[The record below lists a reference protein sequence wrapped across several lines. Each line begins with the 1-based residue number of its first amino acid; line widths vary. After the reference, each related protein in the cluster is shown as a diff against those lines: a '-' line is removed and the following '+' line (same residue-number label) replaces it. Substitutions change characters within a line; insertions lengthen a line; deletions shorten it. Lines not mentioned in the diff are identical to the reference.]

1 MSCFKNRLLISSLF
15 LLSVNS
21 FAADD
26 AGILG
31 EQPSEDPIEI
41 NGNIV
46 FKGEITDSSCDIAQ
60 KNIEVD
66 LGTHSAKLLK
76 NRDDRTPAEQFDIVV
91 TDCSLSMAS
100 LKIQMSGTAHKDNA
114 ALFALDAG
122 EKNAGNVGIVII
134 DIAGTGN
141 HLMSP
146 AGGDRNI
153 TLKND
158 SRDYTLT
165 YSAAYQATGL
175 ATPGKGNATI
185 NYTVS
190 YQ

>member
-1 MSCFKNRLLISSLF
+1 MSLLKNKLFISSLF

-21 FAADD
+21 FAADVEE
-26 AGILG
+26 IIG
-31 EQPSEDPIEI
+31 EIPSEDPVEI

-91 TDCSLSMAS
+91 TDCSLSMAL
-100 LKIQMSGTAHKDNA
+100 LKIQMSGTAHKDNV
-114 ALFALDAG
+114 DAG
-122 EKNAGNVGIVII
+122 EKNAGNVGIVIT

-175 ATPGKGNATI
+175 ATPGTGNATI

>member
-1 MSCFKNRLLISSLF
+1 MSCFKSKLLISSLF

-21 FAADD
+21 LAADGDD
-26 AGILG
+26 AFIVP
-31 EQPSEDPIEI
+31 EAKEPTEI

-46 FKGEITDSSCDIAQ
+46 FKGEITDSSCDITQ
-60 KNIEVD
+60 KDIEVD
-66 LGTHSAKLLK
+66 LGSHSAALLK
-76 NRDDRTPAEQFDIVV
+76 NKNDMTPAEQFNIAI
-91 TDCSLSMAS
+91 TNCLLSMTS
-100 LKIQMSGTAHKDNA
+100 LKINMTGSAHKDNA
-114 ALFALDAG
+114 TLFALDAG
-122 EKNAGNVGIVII
+122 DKSAGNVGIVIT

-146 AGGDRNI
+146 AGGDRKI

-175 ATPGKGNATI
+175 ATPGTGNATI

>member
-1 MSCFKNRLLISSLF
+1 MSLLKNKLFISSLF
-15 LLSVNS
+15 LLSVSS
-21 FAADD
+21 FAADVEE
-26 AGILG
+26 IIG
-31 EQPSEDPIEI
+31 EIPSEDPVEI

-60 KNIEVD
+60 KDIEVD

-76 NRDDRTPAEQFDIVV
+76 TRDDRTPEKEFDIVV
-91 TDCSLSMAS
+91 ADCSLSMTS
-100 LKIQMSGTAHKDNA
+100 LKIKMTGTAHGDNA
-114 ALFALDAG
+114 TLYALDAG
-122 EKNAGNVGIVII
+122 EKSAGNVGIIVIDKQNQPI
-134 DIAGTGN
+134 TPGADYQ
-141 HLMSP
+141 
-146 AGGDRNI
+146 DI

-175 ATPGKGNATI
+175 ATPGTGNATI

-190 YQ
+190 YE

>member
-1 MSCFKNRLLISSLF
+1 MSCFKSKLLISSLF

-21 FAADD
+21 LAADGDD
-26 AGILG
+26 AFIVP
-31 EQPSEDPIEI
+31 EVKEPTEI

-46 FKGEITDSSCDIAQ
+46 FKGEITDSSCDITQ
-60 KNIEVD
+60 KDIEVD
-66 LGTHSAKLLK
+66 LGSHSAALLK

-122 EKNAGNVGIVII
+122 
-134 DIAGTGN
+134 TGN

-146 AGGDRNI
+146 AGGDRKI

>member
-1 MSCFKNRLLISSLF
+1 MSCFKSKLLISSLF

-26 AGILG
+26 DGILG
-31 EQPSEDPIEI
+31 EQPAEDPIEI

-76 NRDDRTPAEQFDIVV
+76 NRDDRTQAEQFDIVV

-122 EKNAGNVGIVII
+122 EKNAGNVGIIVTDKQDQPII
-134 DIAGTGN
+134 PGAAYQDIV
-141 HLMSP
+141 
-146 AGGDRNI
+146 
-153 TLKND
+153 LKND

-175 ATPGKGNATI
+175 ATPGTGNATI

>member
-1 MSCFKNRLLISSLF
+1 MSSLKNKLLISFLF

-21 FAADD
+21 FAAD
-26 AGILG
+26 GNEIIG
-31 EQPSEDPIEI
+31 EQPAEDYIPIR
-41 NGNIV
+41 GNIV

-60 KNIEVD
+60 RNIEVD
-66 LGTHSAKLLK
+66 LKSHSVALLK
-76 NRDDRTPAEQFDIVV
+76 NKDDKTPAEQFDIVIEN
-91 TDCSLSMAS
+91 CSLSMTS
-100 LKIQMSGTAHKDNA
+100 LKINMAGTAHKDNA
-114 ALFALDAG
+114 TLFALDADD
-122 EKNAGNVGIVII
+122 KSAGNVGIAIT
-134 DIAGTGN
+134 DISGAGN
-141 HLMSP
+141 HLMNP

-175 ATPGKGNATI
+175 ATPGKGNATV

-190 YQ
+190 YE

>member
-1 MSCFKNRLLISSLF
+1 MFCFKSKLLISSLF

-21 FAADD
+21 FAAENE
-26 AGILG
+26 ILG
-31 EQPSEDPIEI
+31 EQEEKDPVKIEGHI
-41 NGNIV
+41 L
-46 FKGEITDSSCDIAQ
+46 FKGEITDSSCDITQ
-60 KNIEVD
+60 KDIEVD
-66 LGTHSAKLLK
+66 LGSHSVTLLK
-76 NRDDRTPAEQFDIVV
+76 NRDDKTPAEQFDIVI
-91 TDCSLSMAS
+91 TNCSLSMTS
-100 LKIQMSGTAHKDNA
+100 LKINMTGAAHNDNA
-114 ALFALDAG
+114 TLFALDAG
-122 EKNAGNVGIVII
+122 DKSAGNVGIAVN
-134 DIAGTGN
+134 DVSGTGN
-141 HLMSP
+141 HLMNP